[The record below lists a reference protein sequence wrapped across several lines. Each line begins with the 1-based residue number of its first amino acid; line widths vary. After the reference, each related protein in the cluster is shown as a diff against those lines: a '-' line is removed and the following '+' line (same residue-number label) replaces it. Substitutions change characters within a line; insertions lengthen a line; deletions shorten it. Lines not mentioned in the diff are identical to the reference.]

1 MSVLRKV
8 LCSFIILGLLT
19 ANQPAKADS
28 GHEFIMSV
36 TYGTLAGTLLGVASL
51 AFVSKPSD
59 KLQNVARGASL
70 GLYAGILLGLYVIYA
85 VPDENEEL
93 NRLLP
98 PEEGASPETRHIPI
112 VYPMFSDTGKIDG
125 AAIQMNVWN
134 F

>member
-1 MSVLRKV
+1 MSVFRKI
-8 LCSFIILGLLT
+8 LCSVIILSFLSYGQ
-19 ANQPAKADS
+19 ASKADS

-70 GLYAGILLGLYVIYA
+70 GLYAGILLGLYVMYA

-93 NRLLP
+93 NKLLP
-98 PEEGASPETRHIPI
+98 PDESGGPETHYIPI
-112 VYPMFSDTGKIDG
+112 VYPMISDSGKIDG
-125 AAIQMNVWN
+125 AGVQMNILS